1 MGVMMKN
8 RRLGRLAILVL
19 AILLPAISLFPV
31 YQAAVNRHLQL
42 EIKSMEIEMQLL
54 YEESRILAA
63 EKAELA
69 SPDRIARIAEF
80 VLSMKKATEENFA
93 IIKVPERDEKERR
106 SGS

>member
-8 RRLGRLAILVL
+8 RRLRRLAILVL
-19 AILLPAISLFPV
+19 AVFLPALSLFPV

-42 EIKSMEIEMQLL
+42 EIESMEIEMQLL